1 MKFTSMFFTA
11 SNSIFEIF
19 LKGTN
24 KRAKKKQ
31 RQGIFFDTEFF
42 PYSRYL
48 KPICWIQIG
57 KKCVISH
64 TYIIERLGITQR

>member
-11 SNSIFEIF
+11 SDSIFEIF

-31 RQGIFFDTEFF
+31 RQGIFFIFTVFKAHVLDTNWQKMCNFAHL
-42 PYSRYL
+42 YYR
-48 KPICWIQIG
+48 K
-57 KKCVISH
+57 
-64 TYIIERLGITQR
+64 T

>member
-24 KRAKKKQ
+24 KQAKKKQ

-48 KPICWIQIG
+48 KPMYWILIG

-64 TYIIERLGITQR
+64 TYIVERLEITQT

>member
-1 MKFTSMFFTA
+1 MKFTSMFFTV
-11 SNSIFEIF
+11 SDSIFEIF
-19 LKGTN
+19 LKGT
-24 KRAKKKQ
+24 KKEAKKKQ

-48 KPICWIQIG
+48 RPIYWIQFG

-64 TYIIERLGITQR
+64 TYIIERLEITQT